1 MLGLAALTLGGCDR
15 RTVAPRSSG
24 AQRPCPRRARPCR
37 RCGPAAAWPS
47 SRASAAPNAA
57 DDAADWLLSRGYQP
71 RIMPAARSRL
81 DTPFDYLAG
90 TDAERADL
98 HAAFTSADIDAVW
111 CLQGG
116 FGSWRLLDLLDYE
129 LLRRHAKPFIGYSD
143 ITALHLAIQRHAGFV
158 TFHGPMLAQD
168 LLNGR
173 EEPTE
178 SALYAMVGGR
188 MGQGAWIG
196 APDCLA
202 DDADAGTA
210 TGRLAGNLALICAM
224 QGSRHEI
231 DTRDAILFIEDV
243 NEAVPRVD
251 RMLSQLA
258 AAGKFESIKGV
269 LAGSFTAQARDDAQF
284 STRSI
289 PAARALRP
297 AGHSVLAGWPS
308 GHGDPNLTLPL
319 GARVT
324 LDATQQGLRWSSGHA
339 LSHGRLCPCDHFI
352 DI

>member
-1 MLGLAALTLGGCDR
+1 MLGLAALTLGGCATR

-24 AQRPCPRRARPCR
+24 GAQAAMPAQGAPVPPLRPGGRVAIVAP
-37 RCGPAAAWPS
+37 
-47 SRASAAPNAA
+47 ASAAPNAA
-57 DDAADWLLSRGYQP
+57 DDAAGLLSRGYQP

-81 DTPFDYLAG
+81 DTPRLSGRHA
-90 TDAERADL
+90 DARAADL

-168 LLNGR
+168 LLLNGR

-196 APDCLA
+196 ARRLCLA
-202 DDADAGTA
+202 DDADARHGHRPA
-210 TGRLAGNLALICAM
+210 GGRQPGADLRHAGLAPRDRHARRHPVHRGR
-224 QGSRHEI
+224 QRSRAARRPH
-231 DTRDAILFIEDV
+231 
-243 NEAVPRVD
+243 AV
-251 RMLSQLA
+251 
-258 AAGKFESIKGV
+258 AAGGGGQVRIDQGV
-269 LAGSFTAQARDDAQF
+269 LAGSFTRSGARDDAQF
-284 STRSI
+284 QYAFHPLLRERFGPLGI
-289 PAARALRP
+289 P
-297 AGHSVLAGWPS
+297 VLAGWPS

-324 LDATQQGLRWSSGHA
+324 LDATRQGLRLEQA
-339 LSHGRLCPCDHFI
+339 AVTR
-352 DI
+352 

>member
-1 MLGLAALTLGGCDR
+1 MLGLAALTLGGCATR

-24 AQRPCPRRARPCR
+24 GAQAAMPAQGAPVPPLRPGGRVAIVAP
-37 RCGPAAAWPS
+37 
-47 SRASAAPNAA
+47 ASAAPNAA

-90 TDAERADL
+90 TDAERAADL

-173 EEPTE
+173 ENPPSPPSTPW
-178 SALYAMVGGR
+178 S
-188 MGQGAWIG
+188 
-196 APDCLA
+196 
-202 DDADAGTA
+202 
-210 TGRLAGNLALICAM
+210 
-224 QGSRHEI
+224 
-231 DTRDAILFIEDV
+231 
-243 NEAVPRVD
+243 
-251 RMLSQLA
+251 
-258 AAGKFESIKGV
+258 AAGWGR
-269 LAGSFTAQARDDAQF
+269 APGSARR
-284 STRSI
+284 TM
-289 PAARALRP
+289 
-297 AGHSVLAGWPS
+297 
-308 GHGDPNLTLPL
+308 
-319 GARVT
+319 
-324 LDATQQGLRWSSGHA
+324 
-339 LSHGRLCPCDHFI
+339 PCRRR
-352 DI
+352 

>member
-1 MLGLAALTLGGCDR
+1 MPPTGCCRAAINRASC
-15 RTVAPRSSG
+15 
-24 AQRPCPRRARPCR
+24 RP
-37 RCGPAAAWPS
+37 PAAAWTRLSTIWPA
-47 SRASAAPNAA
+47 RTRSA
-57 DDAADWLLSRGYQP
+57 
-71 RIMPAARSRL
+71 
-81 DTPFDYLAG
+81 
-90 TDAERADL
+90 ADL

-196 APDCLA
+196 APDYALPTTLMP
-202 DDADAGTA
+202 GTA
-210 TGRLAGNLALICAM
+210 TGRLAGGNLALICAM

-269 LAGSFTAQARDDAQF
+269 LAGSFTRSGARDDAQF
-284 STRSI
+284 QYAFHPCCASAS
-289 PAARALRP
+289 ARWAFPCWP
-297 AGHSVLAGWPS
+297 AGPV
-308 GHGDPNLTLPL
+308 
-319 GARVT
+319 
-324 LDATQQGLRWSSGHA
+324 ATAIRT
-339 LSHGRLCPCDHFI
+339 
-352 DI
+352 

>member
-1 MLGLAALTLGGCDR
+1 MPPL
-15 RTVAPRSSG
+15 
-24 AQRPCPRRARPCR
+24 
-37 RCGPAAAWPS
+37 PATAWPS
-47 SRASAAPNAA
+47 SRPSAAPNAA

-90 TDAERADL
+90 TDAERAADL

-196 APDCLA
+196 APDYALPTTLMP
-202 DDADAGTA
+202 GTA
-210 TGRLAGNLALICAM
+210 TGRLAGGN
-224 QGSRHEI
+224 R
-231 DTRDAILFIEDV
+231 R
-243 NEAVPRVD
+243 
-251 RMLSQLA
+251 
-258 AAGKFESIKGV
+258 
-269 LAGSFTAQARDDAQF
+269 
-284 STRSI
+284 
-289 PAARALRP
+289 
-297 AGHSVLAGWPS
+297 
-308 GHGDPNLTLPL
+308 
-319 GARVT
+319 
-324 LDATQQGLRWSSGHA
+324 
-339 LSHGRLCPCDHFI
+339 
-352 DI
+352 

>member
-1 MLGLAALTLGGCDR
+1 MLGPWAAAR
-15 RTVAPRSSG
+15 PAPRARSSG
-24 AQRPCPRRARPCR
+24 GARTP
-37 RCGPAAAWPS
+37 RCGGGRVAIVAP
-47 SRASAAPNAA
+47 ASAAPNAA

-90 TDAERADL
+90 TDAERAPTCTRPSL
-98 HAAFTSADIDAVW
+98 PPISMPSGAW
-111 CLQGG
+111 GG

-196 APDCLA
+196 APDYALPTTLMP
-202 DDADAGTA
+202 GTA
-210 TGRLAGNLALICAM
+210 TGRLAGGNLALICAM

-258 AAGKFESIKGV
+258 AAGKFESIRACWRAV
-269 LAGSFTAQARDDAQF
+269 SHAQRARRCAVPVRVPSLLRERF
-284 STRSI
+284 GPLGI
-289 PAARALRP
+289 P
-297 AGHSVLAGWPS
+297 VLAGWPS
-308 GHGDPNLTLPL
+308 GHGDPNRRCRWARGSRWTRRGRACGWSRRSRVEPRAPLPM
-319 GARVT
+319 
-324 LDATQQGLRWSSGHA
+324 H
-339 LSHGRLCPCDHFI
+339 DHFI

>member
-1 MLGLAALTLGGCDR
+1 MLGLAALTLGGCATR

-24 AQRPCPRRARPCR
+24 GAHGHAAQGAPVPPLRPGGRVAIVAP
-37 RCGPAAAWPS
+37 
-47 SRASAAPNAA
+47 ASAAPNAA

-90 TDAERADL
+90 TDAERRPARGL
-98 HAAFTSADIDAVW
+98 HFRRYRCRLVPAGRF
-111 CLQGG
+111 
-116 FGSWRLLDLLDYE
+116 RLLAPAGPAG
-129 LLRRHAKPFIGYSD
+129 LRTAAPPRQALHWYSD

-196 APDCLA
+196 APDYALPTTLMP
-202 DDADAGTA
+202 GTA
-210 TGRLAGNLALICAM
+210 TGRLAGGNLALICAM

-258 AAGKFESIKGV
+258 AAGSSNRSGR
-269 LAGSFTAQARDDAQF
+269 AGGQFHTLRRARRCAVQYAF
-284 STRSI
+284 HPCCASAS
-289 PAARALRP
+289 A
-297 AGHSVLAGWPS
+297 AGHSRAGRLAQWPRRS
-308 GHGDPNLTLPL
+308 EP
-319 GARVT
+319 
-324 LDATQQGLRWSSGHA
+324 DAAAGRGSRWTRRGGLRLEQA
-339 LSHGRLCPCDHFI
+339 VTR
-352 DI
+352 

>member
-1 MLGLAALTLGGCDR
+1 MLGLAALTLGGCATR

-24 AQRPCPRRARPCR
+24 GAQAAMPAQGAPVPPLRPGGRVAIVAP
-37 RCGPAAAWPS
+37 
-47 SRASAAPNAA
+47 ASAAPNAA

-90 TDAERADL
+90 TDAERAADL

-196 APDCLA
+196 APDYALPTTLMP
-202 DDADAGTA
+202 GTA
-210 TGRLAGNLALICAM
+210 TGRLAGGNLALICAM

-269 LAGSFTAQARDDAQF
+269 LAGSFTRSGARDDAQF
-284 STRSI
+284 QYAFHPLLRERFGPLGI
-289 PAARALRP
+289 P
-297 AGHSVLAGWPS
+297 VLAGWPS

-324 LDATQQGLRWSSGHA
+324 LDATRQGLRLEQA
-339 LSHGRLCPCDHFI
+339 VTR
-352 DI
+352 